1 MNFKS
6 NISIAILLA
15 SMNLLSVQSVCADDA
30 VSSGVD
36 SVVLSSYQLQQGDT
50 VTISVWGEETLM
62 MKDLRVL
69 PDGTISFP
77 LVGSVVVRDTTPNQ
91 VSALLAEKL
100 KQFLPEPQVT
110 VVVTSTEGNKAYIVG
125 KVSKP
130 GPIPLVNPTTVLNAL
145 SMAGVLDRFAD
156 KSSIKIIRMTDN
168 GQVAIPVHYDSLIR
182 GSNLESNI
190 LLKTGDTIVVT

>member
-190 LLKTGDTIVVT
+190 LLKTGDTIVVP

>member
-6 NISIAILLA
+6 NFSIAILLA
-15 SMNLLSVQSVCADDA
+15 CMNLISVESVCAEEA
-30 VSSGVD
+30 ATSEVENIVPSAY
-36 SVVLSSYQLQQGDT
+36 LLQQGDA

-156 KSSIKIIRMTDN
+156 KSAIKIIRMTDK
-168 GQVAIPVHYDSLIR
+168 GQVAIPVHYDGLIR

-190 LLKTGDTIVVT
+190 LLKTGDTIVVP

>member
-6 NISIAILLA
+6 NFSIAILLA
-15 SMNLLSVQSVCADDA
+15 CMNLISVQSVCAEEA
-30 VSSGVD
+30 ATSEVENIVPSAY
-36 SVVLSSYQLQQGDT
+36 LLQQGDA

-156 KSSIKIIRMTDN
+156 KSAIKIIRMTDK
-168 GQVAIPVHYDSLIR
+168 GQVAIPVHYDGLIR

-190 LLKTGDTIVVT
+190 LLKTGDTIVVP